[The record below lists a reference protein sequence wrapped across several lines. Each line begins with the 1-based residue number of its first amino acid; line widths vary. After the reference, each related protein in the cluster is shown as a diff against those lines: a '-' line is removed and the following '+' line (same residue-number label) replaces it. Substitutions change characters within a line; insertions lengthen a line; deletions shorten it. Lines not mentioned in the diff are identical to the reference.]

1 MTRASIAVVGGGVI
15 GASVAYH
22 LAARGQRDVLV
33 LDRQDRPGRGST
45 GAATGGFRAQFATP
59 INVRLSLLAREK
71 LLHFRDEIGA
81 DPGYVLAGYLWLA
94 STQAEMDALRW
105 AQRIQHA
112 EGLTEAVEVSPEEVG
127 KLSPAVRL
135 EGILGGAFCPT
146 DGFIRPVAILEG
158 YRAAAER
165 LGVRFEWGTEVSALR
180 LREDGRISHLE
191 SSRGPVEVE
200 SVVNAAG
207 AWAAS
212 IAAHAG
218 VSLPVD
224 PLRRQA
230 AASTPTDLLP
240 ENTPMTIFVVDGFH
254 FRVRDG
260 RILLLRPTPGIEGRP
275 YDATVDPEW
284 IDSVTRVARD
294 RVPRLREAT
303 IDRDGCWAGLYEM
316 SPDKH
321 AIVGPTKECPN
332 LYLVNGSSGHGVM
345 HAPALGHLLAE
356 MILDGAASTLD
367 ITALRPSRFEEGD
380 PNPVSELL

>member
-1 MTRASIAVVGGGVI
+1 MTRASVAVVGGGVI

-22 LAARGQRDVLV
+22 LAARGQKDVLV

-71 LLHFRDEIGA
+71 LRRFRDEIGA
-81 DPGYVLAGYLWLA
+81 DPGYSPSGYLWLA
-94 STQAEMDALRW
+94 STQAELDALRW
-105 AQRIQHA
+105 ARRIQHA
-112 EGLTEAVEVSPEEVG
+112 EGLTEAVEVSAGEVSQ
-127 KLSPAVRL
+127 LSPAVRP
-135 EGILGGAFCPT
+135 EGILGGALCPT
-146 DGFIRPVAILEG
+146 DGFISPLAILEG
-158 YRAAAER
+158 YAAAAQR
-165 LGVRFEWGTEVSALR
+165 LGVRFEWGSEIVAIR
-180 LREDGRISHLE
+180 VGPDRRISHLE
-191 SSRGPVEVE
+191 TSRGPIEVE

-207 AWAAS
+207 AWAAT

-218 VSLPVD
+218 VPLPVE

-230 AASTPTDLLP
+230 AASVPTNLLP
-240 ENTPMTIFVVDGFH
+240 ETTPMTIFVVDGFH

-260 RILLLRPTPGIEGRP
+260 RILLLRPSPGAEGKP

-284 IDSVTRVARD
+284 VDSVVRVAHD
-294 RVPRLREAT
+294 RVPGLRGVAM
-303 IDRDGCWAGLYEM
+303 DRSACWAGLYEM

-321 AIVGPTKECPN
+321 AILGPAKECAN

-345 HAPALGHLLAE
+345 HSPALGHLLAE

-367 ITALRPSRFEEGD
+367 VTALRPSRFEEGD